1 MQAVLQS
8 YMAQQ
13 GEELSPAPV
22 WFPEL
27 VALRGLALAG
37 WGREF
42 ATFRWPQI
50 RPAAL
55 SPAARRP
62 AAFQEYYGNSAGV

>member
-1 MQAVLQS
+1 MRAVPQS
-8 YMAQQ
+8 HVAQQ

-42 ATFRWPQI
+42 ATFRRPQI
-50 RPAAL
+50 RPADL

-62 AAFQEYYGNSAGV
+62 TAFQEYYGNSAGV